1 MSRTTRAALM
11 AAALTAMT
19 LLLTSCNSV
28 PNTAPGGMAAQPVSD
43 SRVVGDAHANHAS
56 APAPAQATA
65 FSIYDLE
72 STWQDQQ
79 ALTLTLGDLAG
90 RPRVI
95 AMVYTSCAYA
105 CPRILKDMKRIE
117 GELRAEGI
125 DAGYVLVSIDPARD
139 TPQRLHEYA
148 QSTLLEPNDWTLLT
162 GTSDGTLELAAL
174 LGVRYRQTSEADFEH
189 SNVITLVDAGGRIVH
204 RQVGLNAEPDE
215 LVRAAAGL

>member
-1 MSRTTRAALM
+1 MSRTTRTSLT

-19 LLLTSCNSV
+19 VLLTSCNSAT
-28 PNTAPGGMAAQPVSD
+28 NTPGGMAAHAASD
-43 SRVVGDAHANHAS
+43 SQLVDDAHANHAS

-72 STWQDQQ
+72 TTWQDQQ
-79 ALTLTLGDLAG
+79 SRTITLGDLAG

-95 AMVYTSCAYA
+95 AMVYTNCAYA

-125 DAGYVLVSIDPARD
+125 DAGYVMVSIDPQRD

-148 QSTLLEPNDWTLLT
+148 QSTLLEPKDWTLLR

-174 LGVRYRQTSEADFEH
+174 LGVRYRQTSDTDFEH
-189 SNVITLVDAGGRIVH
+189 SNVITLVDAEGRIVH
-204 RQVGLNAEPDE
+204 RQLGLNAEPDE